1 MKKANIES
9 LNSYSCGPN
18 TFCEGTF
25 LHQNLT
31 SSSSPLSICALGVS
45 KPRKKDDERTRNA
58 KTPPPLYHLL
68 PSPFVV
74 VVVVYVVVAFRNPF
88 GDAKVSLF
96 LFILWRGHHTRE
108 KTRFLYLIIASR
120 EKEPR
125 VVNRVRGWFWTK
137 QSPFG
142 DAKVSLL
149 FLCILLRL
157 LEERTAHARRR
168 DYFCIS
174 KIASRE
180 KEPRVVKRV
189 RGWFW
194 NGRPTTRGDQH
205 R

>member
-1 MKKANIES
+1 M
-9 LNSYSCGPN
+9 
-18 TFCEGTF
+18 
-25 LHQNLT
+25 HQNLT
-31 SSSSPLSICALGVS
+31 SSSPLSICALGVS
-45 KPRKKDDERTRNA
+45 KPRKKDDERTRNT
-58 KTPPPLYHLL
+58 KTPPPLYHL
-68 PSPFVV
+68 PSPFVVV
-74 VVVVYVVVAFRNPF
+74 VVVVYVVVAFQNPF
-88 GDAKVSLF
+88 GDAKVS
-96 LFILWRGHHTRE
+96 RTPHET
-108 KTRFLYLIIASR
+108 TRFLYLIIASR

>member
-1 MKKANIES
+1 MKGQIFAPKFDIIK
-9 LNSYSCGPN
+9 
-18 TFCEGTF
+18 
-25 LHQNLT
+25 

-45 KPRKKDDERTRNA
+45 KPRKKDDEQRTRNT
-58 KTPPPLYHLL
+58 KTPPPLYHHL

-74 VVVVYVVVAFRNPF
+74 VVVVYVVAFQNPF

-125 VVNRVRGWFWTK
+125 VVDRVRGWFWTK

-149 FLCILLRL
+149 FLCVLLRL

-174 KIASRE
+174 KSHRGRKSR
-180 KEPRVVKRV
+180 VL
-189 RGWFW
+189 
-194 NGRPTTRGDQH
+194 
-205 R
+205 